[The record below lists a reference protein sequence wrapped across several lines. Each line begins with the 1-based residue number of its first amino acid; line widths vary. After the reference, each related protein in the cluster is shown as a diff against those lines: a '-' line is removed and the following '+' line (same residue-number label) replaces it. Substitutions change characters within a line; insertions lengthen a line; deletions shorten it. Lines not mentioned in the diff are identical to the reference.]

1 MAAVSL
7 LTRKY
12 NQYYAARP
20 VLTTMI
26 TNAVCACLFLLQS
39 LHAHCQPCVARGL
52 GITPRDTHCTHAEN
66 LHKHYVKGD
75 ANN

>member
-26 TNAVCACLFLLQS
+26 TNAVCVFLFLLRII
-39 LHAHCQPCVARGL
+39 HAHQQSRVARGL
-52 GITPRDTHCTHAEN
+52 RIGPRDTYGVHA
-66 LHKHYVKGD
+66 KK
-75 ANN
+75 NNYTNTV

>member
-26 TNAVCACLFLLQS
+26 TNAVRALLYP
-39 LHAHCQPCVARGL
+39 LRNVHAHYELCVARNRR
-52 GITPRDTHCTHAEN
+52 IVSRDAYCINAEE
-66 LHKHYVKGD
+66 
-75 ANN
+75 